1 VPRTAS
7 IAAAHVGQHI
17 VGHRKSRGI
26 TQDQLAAASGIDSSN
41 IRAYENGRNMPNLY
55 SLMRLAQA
63 LSVEP
68 GELLI
73 GLTLEMFERD
83 VPVPTKESPPA
94 LSR

>member
-1 VPRTAS
+1 
-7 IAAAHVGQHI
+7 
-17 VGHRKSRGI
+17 
-26 TQDQLAAASGIDSSN
+26 
-41 IRAYENGRNMPNLY
+41 
-55 SLMRLAQA
+55 MRLAQA